1 VLRAACRL
9 ALTTISLFL
18 GSCIHPAFPCLLS
31 TLTVPCRLTKVHL
44 TCLPAA
50 ADNPPRPLVMV
61 GDLNN
66 TLPQWKRGGGGIVVQ
81 HPHLSQLLRLM
92 VVETGTP

>member
-1 VLRAACRL
+1 
-9 ALTTISLFL
+9 LTTISLHLQAASILRSQGHAAQFD
-18 GSCIHPAFPCLLS
+18 AALLADQS
-31 TLTVPCRLTKVHL
+31 VTH
-44 TCLPAA
+44 LPAT

-66 TLPQWKRGGGGIVVQ
+66 TFPQWKRGGGGIVAQ